1 MQDYYSNHPQFI
13 VSDATPLA
21 REILKASLRL
31 ASELAAKNSPCT
43 RQEYLSYVTNA
54 SMVLTKI
61 AIHNLY
67 MDDQN
72 A

>member
-1 MQDYYSNHPQFI
+1 MKYYESNSPEFI

-21 REILKASLRL
+21 REILKKSLRL

-54 SMVLTKI
+54 STVLTKI

-67 MDDQN
+67 MDGQN